1 MPKIYYQYRPATEN
15 DRLTA
20 RRKIPLYGMLAIGTF
35 IFLLRNPHDPF
46 TTLYGS
52 VCAHSVLM
60 VLDAFDPLS
69 GKCNSAFGP
78 SFLDYLLP
86 IQHAEP
92 TWIML
97 MDAIALIIIF
107 REIFFLIT

>member
-1 MPKIYYQYRPATEN
+1 MTKIYYRYRPATEN

-20 RRKIPLYGMLAIGTF
+20 RRKLPLYGIVAIVTF
-35 IFLLRNPHDPF
+35 IFLLRNSHGPF

-60 VLDAFDPLS
+60 VLDTFDPLMGQS
-69 GKCNSAFGP
+69 NSAFGP

-86 IQHAEP
+86 IQHAAP
-92 TWIML
+92 TWMML